1 MDLSRF
7 SLAGRTVVITGGSGG
22 IGRGCAHAFA
32 DAGANIVIVSLPPD
46 SIPPVVEEVKAR
58 GVEGLGIAA
67 DISKADEVEKMV
79 KSTLAAFGRI
89 DVLLN
94 IAGGSYSRNPFVP
107 GFKRAALLD
116 LSPEDFMGAYEV
128 NVKTAFLC
136 AKGVVPHMKS
146 RGKGAIVNI
155 GSISGQSTKRERD
168 DMAAYGSSKAAVM
181 NLTFHMANQWGP
193 EVRVNA
199 IAPGV
204 IDTPRPGNER
214 PGRQGPEALQHVALR
229 RLGTADDVAGVAL
242 FLASDA
248 AAFVT
253 ASVINVNGGE

>member
-7 SLAGRTVVITGGSGG
+7 SLAGRTAMITGGSGG
-22 IGRGCAHAFA
+22 IGRACAHAFA
-32 DAGANIVIVSLPPD
+32 DAGANVVIVSQPPD
-46 SIPPVVEEVKAR
+46 SIPQVVEEVKTR
-58 GVEGLGIAA
+58 GVDGLGIAA
-67 DISKADEVEKMV
+67 DISKTEEVDKAV
-79 KSTLAAFGRI
+79 KSTLEKFGCI
-89 DVLLN
+89 DILLN

-107 GFKRAALLD
+107 SFKRAPLLE
-116 LSPEDFMGAYEV
+116 LSPEDFMGAYKV
-128 NVKTAFLC
+128 NVKTVFLC
-136 AKGVVPHMKS
+136 SKAVVPQMKAH
-146 RGKGAIVNI
+146 GKGAIVNI
-155 GSISGQSTKRERD
+155 GSISGRATKHEPP

-204 IDTPRPGNER
+204 IDTPRPGGQR
-214 PGRQGPEALQHVALR
+214 PGRGDPDSLNNVALR
-229 RLGTADDVAGVAL
+229 RLGTADEVASVAL

-253 ASVINVNGGE
+253 AAVIDVNGGE